1 MQKNWEL
8 RLDKMYSIQI
18 EKNAEEFLKG
28 LQKKDAEIIL
38 NKIYSIKDNP
48 FRYLKRLQG
57 DKLWRLR
64 VGDYR
69 AIVDVIISM
78 NRIVVIRIGHRKNVY
93 D

>member
-1 MQKNWEL
+1 
-8 RLDKMYSIQI
+8 MYSIQI
-18 EKNAEEFLKG
+18 EKNAEAFLKK

-38 NKIYSIKDNP
+38 NKIYSIRDNP

-64 VGDYR
+64 IGDYR
-69 AIVDVIISM
+69 AVVDVIVSM
-78 NRIVVIRIGHRKNVY
+78 NKIIVIRIGHRKSVY